1 MMDRDA
7 AADLRSE
14 PRRVAQMFDRI
25 AARYDLMN
33 RLMTVGLDSRWRR
46 LAAAESGLRP
56 GDEALDLC
64 CGTGDLT
71 IALAAG
77 CRGVEVVGLDL
88 SEQMLSLAR
97 RKAERP
103 PRRAGRRGRR
113 GGAADSRVSFVR
125 GDALHLPF
133 AAGRFAAVTAAFGVR
148 NLHDLPVA
156 FAGILRVTRPG
167 GRLVCLEITTPPPG
181 LGRRFHEFWF
191 DRCVPMLGRLV
202 AGDGSAYAYLPA
214 SVRAFPDAD
223 GLACLLW
230 DAGWREIRF
239 RRLGMG
245 IVAIHVARKPA
256 PPDEA
261 AAGDHGR
268 GDRA

>member
-1 MMDRDA
+1 MDREHA
-7 AADLRSE
+7 AELRSE

-33 RLMTVGLDSRWRR
+33 HLMTAGLDARWRR
-46 LAAAESGLRP
+46 LAAAEAGLRP

-71 IALAAG
+71 FALAAG
-77 CRGVEVVGLDL
+77 GPGVQVVGLDL

-103 PRRAGRRGRR
+103 QRGAGCPGHRGN
-113 GGAADSRVSFVR
+113 AEDSHVSFVS
-125 GDALHLPF
+125 GDALQLPF
-133 AAGRFAAVTAAFGVR
+133 ASDRFAAVTAAFGVR
-148 NLHDLPVA
+148 NLRDLPVA
-156 FAGILRVTRPG
+156 FAGMLRVTRPG

-181 LGRRFHEFWF
+181 LGRRFHESWF
-191 DRCVPMLGRLV
+191 DRCVPVLGRLV

-214 SVRAFPDAD
+214 SVRAFPDAQ
-223 GLACLLW
+223 GLASLLW
-230 DAGWREIRF
+230 DAGWRDIRF

-256 PPDEA
+256 PPEEA
-261 AAGDHGR
+261 VAGDRER
-268 GDRA
+268 GGDA